1 MNEAEIRADIKP
13 LSLAEDTETGDRFV
27 LYATPS
33 GLTLELRFEGEEPW
47 ATRKQIAELFG
58 RDISRVTRH
67 INAIFEEG
75 ELDRESNV
83 RKAHI
88 APSDKPVEIYS
99 LDVVLAAGYRVKGSK
114 PAIMYR
120 RWANDILK
128 QYLLKGFVLDQR
140 RLENP
145 DGRPD
150 YFDDLL
156 DIIRQIRASEKR
168 LWTRILDLASNCSD
182 YGTLS
187 HDGRQDF
194 FATIQNAMHWAVA
207 QETAADFV
215 YRTVDA
221 SKQDCGVLHYDRE
234 RRDIPTAA
242 EAGIAKNYYGDA
254 QIKALNLLTSALL
267 EFFQSQAE
275 QRKLTTIPIFLSKMR
290 EYIKLDGRPLI
301 PADFHGTIS
310 DERKKKKVSGELAA
324 YRERVRLEKEAKGE
338 IEVARLL
345 EQATGIAKG
354 KRPGKKKSAKS
365 GGANEK

>member
-1 MNEAEIRADIKP
+1 MNEAETRAELQP
-13 LSLAEDTETGDRFV
+13 LSLMEDAETGDRFV
-27 LYATPS
+27 LYATES

-47 ATRKQIAELFG
+47 ATQKQMSDLFG
-58 RDISRVTRH
+58 IKQPTIAKH
-67 INAIFEEG
+67 IRNIFDEAEVD
-75 ELDRESNV
+75 EASNIQ
-83 RKAHI
+83 KMNI
-88 APSDKPVEIYS
+88 AGSTKPVAIYS
-99 LDVVLAAGYRVKGSK
+99 LDVVLAVGYRAGSRQ
-114 PAIMYR
+114 AILFR
-120 RWANDILK
+120 RWANGILK

-156 DIIRQIRASEKR
+156 DKIREIRASEKR

-182 YGTLS
+182 YATLR
-187 HDGRQDF
+187 DGGRRDF

-221 SKQDCGVLHYDRE
+221 SKEDCGVLHYDRE

-242 EAGIAKNYYGDA
+242 EAGIAKNYYGEA

-275 QRKLTTIPIFLSKMR
+275 QRKLTTTPIFLEKMR

-301 PADFHGTIS
+301 PANFHGNIS
-310 DERKKKKVSGELAA
+310 DERKKKKVSAELAA

-338 IEVARLL
+338 IEVTRLL
-345 EQATGIAKG
+345 EQATGIAKA
-354 KRPGKKKSAKS
+354 KRPGKKKSGKS
-365 GGANEK
+365 GEANER